1 MSRFVWTNSRTHF
14 TDYLVLQ
21 ALQQLKQGKLSRKE
35 LCEKCIERASK
46 VRELN
51 AFVTETPEVARQQL
65 QSVEQGINALLTIKV
80 LSDNPVA
87 LFNKAY

>member
-1 MSRFVWTNSRTHF
+1 M
-14 TDYLVLQ
+14 Q

-51 AFVTETPEVARQQL
+51 AFVMETPEVARKQL
-65 QSVEQGINALLTIKV
+65 QSVEQGINALLSIKV
-80 LSDNPVA
+80 LSDTPMKRSQKLICHVDIKLENIVT
-87 LFNKAY
+87 